1 MVNSKFI
8 VACLEVV
15 ENKEELDFI
24 WKQTSYRESDDDY
37 RMKTSLLK
45 KAMGE
50 AKYFDVPSEA
60 QAEYYCIEAMF
71 LSFQWKNV
79 NKFQKIKDL
88 VNECL

>member
-37 RMKTSLLK
+37 RMKNK
-45 KAMGE
+45 
-50 AKYFDVPSEA
+50 
-60 QAEYYCIEAMF
+60 
-71 LSFQWKNV
+71 SFEESNG
-79 NKFQKIKDL
+79 
-88 VNECL
+88 

>member
-1 MVNSKFI
+1 MKNDKFI

-15 ENKEELDFI
+15 EDKEELDFI
-24 WKQTSYRESDDDY
+24 WKQTSYRETDDDY

-60 QAEYYCIEAMF
+60 AAEYYCIEAMF
-71 LSFQWKNV
+71 LSFQWKDAN
-79 NKFQKIKDL
+79 NLQRIKDL
-88 VNECL
+88 VNKYI